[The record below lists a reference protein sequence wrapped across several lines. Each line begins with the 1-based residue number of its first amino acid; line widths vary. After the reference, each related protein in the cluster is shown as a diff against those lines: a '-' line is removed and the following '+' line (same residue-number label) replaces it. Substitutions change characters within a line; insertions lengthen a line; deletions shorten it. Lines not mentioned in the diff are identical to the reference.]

1 MTTSYDIWLIL
12 LSLLAFGSAILVAF
26 RAGISS
32 RQGHIDIGHI
42 GYKDALTK
50 LPNRHAFQYQLE
62 AATKRCTRAGNTI
75 ALAYVDLDHFKPI
88 NDNFG
93 HHVGDIILISVARRL
108 QAAVRGCDSVAR
120 LGGDEFVVL
129 FEEIKSKEDIT
140 PIVERIIS
148 SFREPFLIDRHQIE
162 LSCSIGIALYPYDSD
177 IEKLMINADA
187 AMYKAKED
195 GRNQFKFFDSEIE
208 SETDSLLQMQYD
220 LHAAIENNQ
229 FYLAFQPKVDS
240 KTRQLVGAEA
250 LIRWNHPTKG
260 IIPPREFIPIAEHF
274 GVINQ
279 INGWVIEEACR
290 AICRAKVQGIDL
302 NLSVNLSRQQ
312 FRNTFL
318 VEETVKWLTQYD
330 VPTQNLTFEIKETAA
345 IKNEAQFRLLLAKVK
360 AANIKI
366 ALDDFGLHP
375 FTLTYLQNLE
385 VNELKLDRIFI
396 SKIDQDKAS
405 KALVDAVIRLAH
417 ALNLNVVAE
426 GVETEAQRDLLAELD
441 CNHLQGYL
449 FSEPVSE
456 DQLFMQFKQLEI
468 HFETTGPS
476 VVSDYQEAL
485 M

>member
-1 MTTSYDIWLIL
+1 MTISYSNWPIL
-12 LSLLAFGSAILVAF
+12 LSLLALGFAIFAAL
-26 RAGISS
+26 RTSLSS
-32 RQGHIDIGHI
+32 RQKYVDIGHI

-62 AATKRCTRAGNTI
+62 AAAKRCTRVGNTI
-75 ALAYVDLDHFKPI
+75 ALAYIDLDHFKPV
-88 NDNFG
+88 NDSFG
-93 HHVGDIILISVARRL
+93 HHVGDIILTSVARRL

-129 FEEIKSKEDIT
+129 FEEIKSREDII

-148 SFREPFLIDRHQIE
+148 SFRDPFLIDRHQIE
-162 LSCSIGIALYPYDSD
+162 MSCSIGIALYPYDSD

-208 SETDSLLQMQYD
+208 SETDSLLEMQYD

-229 FYLAFQPKVDS
+229 FSLAFQPKVDS
-240 KTRQLVGAEA
+240 KTRSLAGAEA

-260 IIPPREFIPIAEHF
+260 IIPPQEFIPVAEHF
-274 GVINQ
+274 GLINQ

-290 AICRAKVQGIDL
+290 AICRAKALGIDL
-302 NLSVNLSRQQ
+302 NLSVNLSHQQ

-318 VEETVKWLTQYD
+318 VDETVKWLNQYG

-345 IKNEAQFRLLLAKVK
+345 NRNEAQFKLLLAKFK
-360 AANIKI
+360 AASIKI

-385 VNELKLDRIFI
+385 VDELKLDKIFI
-396 SKIDQDKAS
+396 SKIDQDKTS
-405 KALVDAVIRLAH
+405 NALIDAVIRLAH
-417 ALNLNVVAE
+417 ALNFNVVAE
-426 GVETEAQRDLLAELD
+426 GVETEAQRDLLTELGCD
-441 CNHLQGYL
+441 HMQGYL

-456 DQLFMQFKQLEI
+456 DKLFLQFKQLEI
-468 HFETTGPS
+468 HFEATVSS